1 MYDTFINYM
10 IPAIGTALGT
20 LLSALFAY
28 LIVYINKKKQ
38 ALLENSKS
46 EIEKKYI
53 EKISKTITDCVIATN
68 QTFVETLKKENAF
81 TKEAQE
87 EAFQKTITNVM
98 SILNEDCIE
107 YLESI
112 TSDITIYL
120 RNQIEAEVNKN
131 KNKIEK
137 PKE

>member
-38 ALLENSKS
+38 ALLETSKS

-112 TSDITIYL
+112 TSDITVYL

-131 KNKIEK
+131 KIEK

>member
-1 MYDTFINYM
+1 MFDNFINYM
-10 IPAIGTALGT
+10 IPVVGTALGT

-131 KNKIEK
+131 KIEK

>member
-1 MYDTFINYM
+1 MFDTFINYM
-10 IPAIGTALGT
+10 IPVVGTALGT
-20 LLSALFAY
+20 LLSALLAY

-38 ALLENSKS
+38 ALLETSKS

-68 QTFVETLKKENAF
+68 QTFVETVKKENAF

-112 TSDITIYL
+112 TSDITVYL

-131 KNKIEK
+131 KIEK

>member
-1 MYDTFINYM
+1 MFDSFINYM
-10 IPAIGTALGT
+10 VPVVGTALGT

-38 ALLENSKS
+38 ALLESSNN

-112 TSDITIYL
+112 TSDITVYL
-120 RNQIEAEVNKN
+120 RNKIEAEVN

>member
-1 MYDTFINYM
+1 MFDNFINYM
-10 IPAIGTALGT
+10 IPVVGTALGT

-38 ALLENSKS
+38 ALLETSKS

-120 RNQIEAEVNKN
+120 RNKIEAEVN

>member
-1 MYDTFINYM
+1 MFDSFINYM
-10 IPAIGTALGT
+10 MPVIGTALGT

-38 ALLENSKS
+38 ALLESSNT

-68 QTFVETLKKENAF
+68 QTYVEALKKENAF

-120 RNQIEAEVNKN
+120 RNKIEAEVNKN
-131 KNKIEK
+131 KIEI

>member
-1 MYDTFINYM
+1 MFDNFINYM
-10 IPAIGTALGT
+10 IPVVGTALGT

-38 ALLENSKS
+38 ALLETSKS

-112 TSDITIYL
+112 TSDITVYL
-120 RNQIEAEVNKN
+120 RNKIEAEVNKN
-131 KNKIEK
+131 KIEV

>member
-1 MYDTFINYM
+1 MFDNFINYM
-10 IPAIGTALGT
+10 IPVVGTALGT

-38 ALLENSKS
+38 ALLETSKS

-87 EAFQKTITNVM
+87 EAFQKTITNIM

-131 KNKIEK
+131 KIEK

>member
-1 MYDTFINYM
+1 MFDSFINYM
-10 IPAIGTALGT
+10 IPVVGTALGT

-38 ALLENSKS
+38 ALLETSKS

-68 QTFVETLKKENAF
+68 QTFVEALKKENAF

-112 TSDITIYL
+112 TSDITVYL

-131 KNKIEK
+131 KIEK

>member
-1 MYDTFINYM
+1 MFDSFINYM
-10 IPAIGTALGT
+10 IPVIGTALGT

-38 ALLENSKS
+38 ALLENSNN

-112 TSDITIYL
+112 TSDITVYL

-131 KNKIEK
+131 KIEK

>member
-1 MYDTFINYM
+1 MFDNFINYM
-10 IPAIGTALGT
+10 IPVVGTALGT

-38 ALLENSKS
+38 ALLETSKS

-98 SILNEDCIE
+98 SILSEDCIE

-112 TSDITIYL
+112 TSDITVYL

-131 KNKIEK
+131 KIEK
-137 PKE
+137 PKK

>member
-1 MYDTFINYM
+1 MFDNFINYM
-10 IPAIGTALGT
+10 IPVVGTALGT

-46 EIEKKYI
+46 EIAKKYI

-87 EAFQKTITNVM
+87 EAFQKTITNIM

-112 TSDITIYL
+112 TSDIAVYL
-120 RNQIEAEVNKN
+120 RNKIEAEVN

>member
-1 MYDTFINYM
+1 M
-10 IPAIGTALGT
+10 IPVVGTALGT

-112 TSDITIYL
+112 TSDITVYL
-120 RNQIEAEVNKN
+120 RNKIEAEVN

>member
-1 MYDTFINYM
+1 MFDNFINYM
-10 IPAIGTALGT
+10 IPVVGTALGT

-38 ALLENSKS
+38 ALLESSKS

-112 TSDITIYL
+112 TSDITVYL
-120 RNQIEAEVNKN
+120 RNKIEAEVN

>member
-1 MYDTFINYM
+1 MFDTFINYM
-10 IPAIGTALGT
+10 IPVVGTALGT
-20 LLSALFAY
+20 LLSALLAY

-38 ALLENSKS
+38 ALLETSKS

-112 TSDITIYL
+112 TSDITVYL

-131 KNKIEK
+131 KIEK

>member
-1 MYDTFINYM
+1 MFDSFINYM
-10 IPAIGTALGT
+10 MPVIGTALGT

-28 LIVYINKKKQ
+28 LIVYINKKKE
-38 ALLENSKS
+38 ALLESSNT

-68 QTFVETLKKENAF
+68 QTYVEALKKENAF

-112 TSDITIYL
+112 TSDITVYL

-131 KNKIEK
+131 KIEK

>member
-1 MYDTFINYM
+1 MFDNFINYM
-10 IPAIGTALGT
+10 IPVVGTALGT

-38 ALLENSKS
+38 ALLETSKS

-107 YLESI
+107 YHERI
-112 TSDITIYL
+112 TTDITIYL
-120 RNQIEAEVNKN
+120 RNQIEAEEN

>member
-1 MYDTFINYM
+1 MFDTFINYM
-10 IPAIGTALGT
+10 VPVVGTALGT

-38 ALLENSKS
+38 ALLETSKS

-112 TSDITIYL
+112 TSDITVYL
-120 RNQIEAEVNKN
+120 RNKIEAEVN

>member
-1 MYDTFINYM
+1 MFDSFINYM
-10 IPAIGTALGT
+10 VPVVGTALGT

-38 ALLENSKS
+38 ALLETSKS

-112 TSDITIYL
+112 TSDITVYL
-120 RNQIEAEVNKN
+120 RNKIEAEVN

>member
-1 MYDTFINYM
+1 MFDNFINYM
-10 IPAIGTALGT
+10 IPVVGTALGT

-38 ALLENSKS
+38 ALLETSKS

-131 KNKIEK
+131 KIEK

>member
-1 MYDTFINYM
+1 MFDTFINYM
-10 IPAIGTALGT
+10 IPVVGTALGT

-38 ALLENSKS
+38 ALLESSKS

-87 EAFQKTITNVM
+87 EAFHKTITNVM
-98 SILNEDCIE
+98 SILSEDCIE
-107 YLESI
+107 YLESM
-112 TSDITIYL
+112 TSDITVYL
-120 RNQIEAEVNKN
+120 RNKIEAEVN

>member
-1 MYDTFINYM
+1 MFDNFINYM

-131 KNKIEK
+131 KIEK

>member
-1 MYDTFINYM
+1 MFDNFINYM
-10 IPAIGTALGT
+10 IPVVGTALGT

-38 ALLENSKS
+38 ALLETSKS

-87 EAFQKTITNVM
+87 EAFQKTITNIM

-112 TSDITIYL
+112 TSDITVYL
-120 RNQIEAEVNKN
+120 RNKIEAEVN

>member
-1 MYDTFINYM
+1 MFDNFINYM

-38 ALLENSKS
+38 ALLETSKS

-87 EAFQKTITNVM
+87 EALKRTLQSVK
-98 SILNEDCIE
+98 SQLSQ
-107 YLESI
+107 ESI
-112 TSDITIYL
+112 KF
-120 RNQIEAEVNKN
+120 IEDNFGDVEKWLIE
-131 KNKIEK
+131 KIESIIYSLK
-137 PKE
+137 NLI

>member
-1 MYDTFINYM
+1 MFDSFINYM
-10 IPAIGTALGT
+10 MPVIGTALGT

-38 ALLENSKS
+38 ALLESSNT

-68 QTFVETLKKENAF
+68 QTYVEALKKENAF

-112 TSDITIYL
+112 TSDITVYL
-120 RNQIEAEVNKN
+120 RNKIEAEVNKN
-131 KNKIEK
+131 KIEI

>member
-1 MYDTFINYM
+1 MFDSFINYM
-10 IPAIGTALGT
+10 VPVVGTALGT
-20 LLSALFAY
+20 LLSALLAY

-98 SILNEDCIE
+98 SILSEDCIE

-112 TSDITIYL
+112 TSDITVYL
-120 RNQIEAEVNKN
+120 RNKIEAEVNKN
-131 KNKIEK
+131 KIEK
-137 PKE
+137 LKE

>member
-1 MYDTFINYM
+1 MFDSFINYM
-10 IPAIGTALGT
+10 VPVVGTALGT

-38 ALLENSKS
+38 ALLESSNN

-120 RNQIEAEVNKN
+120 RNKIEAEVN

>member
-1 MYDTFINYM
+1 MQVEENEQN
-10 IPAIGTALGT
+10 
-20 LLSALFAY
+20 LLS
-28 LIVYINKKKQ
+28 K
-38 ALLENSKS
+38 
-46 EIEKKYI
+46 
-53 EKISKTITDCVIATN
+53 
-68 QTFVETLKKENAF
+68 
-81 TKEAQE
+81 E

-112 TSDITIYL
+112 TSDITVYL
-120 RNQIEAEVNKN
+120 RNKIEAEVN

>member
-1 MYDTFINYM
+1 MFDSFINYM
-10 IPAIGTALGT
+10 VPVVGTALGT

-38 ALLENSKS
+38 ALLETSKS

-68 QTFVETLKKENAF
+68 QTFVETLKKENGF

-112 TSDITIYL
+112 TSDITVYL
-120 RNQIEAEVNKN
+120 RNKIEAEVNKN
-131 KNKIEK
+131 KIEV

>member
-1 MYDTFINYM
+1 MFDTFINYM

-38 ALLENSKS
+38 ALLETSKS
-46 EIEKKYI
+46 ETEKKYI

-68 QTFVETLKKENAF
+68 QTYVETLKKENAF

-120 RNQIEAEVNKN
+120 RNKIEAEVN

>member
-1 MYDTFINYM
+1 MFDSFINYM
-10 IPAIGTALGT
+10 VPVVGTALGT
-20 LLSALFAY
+20 LLSALLAY

-38 ALLENSKS
+38 ALLETSKS

-112 TSDITIYL
+112 TSDITVYL
-120 RNQIEAEVNKN
+120 RNKIEAEVNKN
-131 KNKIEK
+131 KIEV

>member
-1 MYDTFINYM
+1 MFDNFINYM
-10 IPAIGTALGT
+10 IPVVGTALGT

-38 ALLENSKS
+38 ALLENSNN

-112 TSDITIYL
+112 TSDITVYL
-120 RNQIEAEVNKN
+120 RNKIEAEVN